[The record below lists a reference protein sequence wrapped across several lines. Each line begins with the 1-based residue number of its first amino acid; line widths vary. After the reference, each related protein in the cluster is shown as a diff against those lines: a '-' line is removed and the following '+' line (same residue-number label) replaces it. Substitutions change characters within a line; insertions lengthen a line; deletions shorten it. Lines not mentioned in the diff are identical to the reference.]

1 MGNSPCLIIVQ
12 LRVLKFY
19 IYLQQDVSYF
29 TDGPGVVVVV
39 GVVIVIIIVI
49 VVLHHF
55 VAVLLAEQA
64 AADERVPVAG
74 HQLRLAFRARKT
86 LDVVNAAA

>member
-1 MGNSPCLIIVQ
+1 M
-12 LRVLKFY
+12 
-19 IYLQQDVSYF
+19 
-29 TDGPGVVVVV
+29 VVVV

-86 LDVVNAAA
+86 LDAKQLSNFGSGPGPSVTMGNSPCLIIVQLREY

>member
-1 MGNSPCLIIVQ
+1 MVHPS
-12 LRVLKFY
+12 
-19 IYLQQDVSYF
+19 
-29 TDGPGVVVVV
+29 DGSWPGVVVVV